1 MVSAVGNRRVGLF
14 TMLGSLLWI
23 VGWIITLIAGGG
35 SDTERVWR
43 TLLVNP
49 ALFLFVVGLTRF
61 YARQMGRS
69 GQLGKAGFAASLIGT
84 ATMLVGNVVEFWVS
98 EYFFGT
104 QTPGWVMMG
113 VGLLVL
119 PAGFVVLG
127 IGTLRAS
134 VFTGWRRFVPLVFG
148 LMLALFVI
156 ALIIDYWPG
165 SRYSYETHVVAIFG
179 FALGWSALGYALWSE
194 KGEGPRGLTAPTPTT
209 RKSL

>member
-1 MVSAVGNRRVGLF
+1 MASAVLNRRDGLF
-14 TMLGSLLWI
+14 TILGSLLWI

-49 ALFLFVVGLTRF
+49 ALFLFIVGLTGF
-61 YARQMGRS
+61 HARQTGRS
-69 GQLGKAGFAASLIGT
+69 GQLGKTGFAVSLFGT

-113 VGLLVL
+113 IGLMML

-127 IGTLRAS
+127 IGTLRAR
-134 VFTGWRRFVPLVFG
+134 VFTGWRRSVPLVFG
-148 LMLALFVI
+148 LMLALLVF
-156 ALIIDYWPG
+156 ALIVDYWPG
-165 SRYSYETHVVAIFG
+165 SRYSYEIHVVTIFG
-179 FALGWSALGYALWSE
+179 FALGWTALGYAFWSE
-194 KGEGPRGLTAPTPTT
+194 KGESGR
-209 RKSL
+209 R